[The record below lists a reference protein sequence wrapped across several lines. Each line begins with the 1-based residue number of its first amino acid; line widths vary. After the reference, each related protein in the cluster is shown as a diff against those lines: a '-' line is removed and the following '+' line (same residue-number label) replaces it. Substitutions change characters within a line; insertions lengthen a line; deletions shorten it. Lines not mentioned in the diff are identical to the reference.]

1 MDSIP
6 QLNDTDFIGRC
17 KQRKKKVFTIIST
30 FIRIFTAWNL
40 AEWWTAVL
48 KGVGGVGEVEKRSAR
63 K

>member
-40 AEWWTAVL
+40 AEWWTVVL
-48 KGVGGVGEVEKRSAR
+48 KGVGGGGGG
-63 K
+63 